1 LRTLLRYGFCL
12 GTWMLCYNFADGQD
26 LETLFRMEQ
35 SSRQVENREAFILL
49 SDYYTKQGAY
59 AKAFEYLDRCANLE
73 IKTVGFAQISTS
85 FGAAEALYRGAQYQ
99 QAVNNYTALLKRFK
113 SNEDSTLQYTVW
125 LHCIDSHEKI
135 GQYKEAFDKYGI
147 LVSRFSISKNPSAF
161 TSLLN
166 HMGVLEKKRDNLT
179 NAYDYFTNARVVIER
194 DAKRIPIR
202 LQQEVFSNLAV
213 THAANGEYITS
224 LSYFQKAET
233 LQPMEPLTRA
243 HMLNLKGATYYLMNR
258 YEDTEKVATEAIAL
272 VGKNLTSIRAQ
283 QTLADSYELLANLYK
298 DRDWPTYQSYNG
310 KYLNQREKV
319 SSLLQIEEEKKLR
332 QSIEIEKKE
341 SELRA
346 KIAAEDRL
354 ANEGRQR
361 ALEGESAKRNL
372 ELKVRELELQK
383 QNENLQRFQLE
394 KQLLIR
400 RQAEQGLLLDKE
412 RLERSNQQKE
422 LDRQE
427 LIRQREQQE
436 LNLVRSQKQLSDQ
449 RLADEQESSR
459 FVVYIAL
466 LVGAVFFL
474 SLVGIVFLLKNH
486 RRLVLSNQLIG
497 RQKEE
502 IENQVAGLENAQSI
516 IESQNQMLKTYNE
529 TLENQV
535 EERTQQLVETNKE
548 ITQNNQQLEQ
558 YSYMTAHNLRGP
570 VARLLGLTAIFG
582 KVGDGG
588 DKEIIDKIQ
597 KESFSLDTLIK
608 DLNKILQVRKASEEL
623 RASILLGP
631 SVKQAIQILEPE
643 IKEANASIITDF
655 SQVSSLMFVPTY
667 FENIIYNLVSNAIK
681 YRHSDRALVIRITSF
696 EESNYIGI
704 RVSDNGMGIDME
716 KNRDKI
722 FGLYK
727 RFHFHKDGKGI
738 GLYLIKAQIE
748 TMGGKIKLE
757 SEVNVGS
764 EFTLLFPKEVL
775 KKTG

>member
-1 LRTLLRYGFCL
+1 LKTPSRYSFCL
-12 GTWMLCYNFADGQD
+12 SILILGFNAAGSQD

-35 SSRQVENREAFILL
+35 SSRQVENREALILL
-49 SDYYTKQGAY
+49 SDYYTKQGAF
-59 AKAFEYLDRCANLE
+59 AKAYEYWSQCINLE
-73 IKTVGFAQISTS
+73 IKTAGTTQISTV
-85 FGAAEALYRGAQYQ
+85 FGAAESLYRSAQYQ
-99 QAVNNYTALLKRFK
+99 LAITNYSALLKRFK
-113 SNEDSTLQYTVW
+113 HNEDSTLQYTAW

-135 GQYKEAFDKYGI
+135 GQYKEAFDKYAI
-147 LVSRFSISKNPSAF
+147 LVSRFSMNKNPSAF

-166 HMGVLEKKRDNLT
+166 HMGVLEKKRDNVT

-194 DAKRIPIR
+194 DAKRIPIG
-202 LQQEVFSNLAV
+202 LQQEVYSNLAV

-224 LSYFQKAET
+224 LSYFQKAEA
-233 LQPMEPLTRA
+233 LQPMESLPKA
-243 HMLNLKGATYYLMNR
+243 HILNLKGATYYLMNR

-272 VGKNLTSIRAQ
+272 VEKNLTSIRAQ

-310 KYLNQREKV
+310 KYLSQREKV

-346 KIAAEDRL
+346 KIAADDRL

-361 ALEGESAKRNL
+361 ELEVESAKRNL

-400 RQAEQGLLLDKE
+400 KQAEQGLLLEKE
-412 RLERSNQQKE
+412 RLEVSNQQKE
-422 LDRQE
+422 IDRQE

-436 LNLVRSQKQLSDQ
+436 LSLVRSQKQLSDQ
-449 RLADEQESSR
+449 RLADEQESTQ
-459 FVVYIAL
+459 FVVYIGTLA
-466 LVGAVFFL
+466 GAVF
-474 SLVGIVFLLKNH
+474 LLLLIGLALLLRN
-486 RRLVLSNQLIG
+486 RRKLLQNNQLIG
-497 RQKEE
+497 HQKEE

-597 KESFSLDTLIK
+597 KESTSLDTLIK

-623 RASILLGP
+623 RTSIELDP
-631 SVKQAIQILEPE
+631 SVKQAIQILETE
-643 IKEANASIITDF
+643 IKEANATIITDF

-681 YRHSDRALVIRITSF
+681 YRHPDKDLKIHITSF
-696 EESNYIGI
+696 EESNYIGM

-716 KNRDKI
+716 KNGDKI

-757 SEVNVGS
+757 SQVNVGS

>member
-1 LRTLLRYGFCL
+1 LKTVLRYGFCL
-12 GTWMLCYNFADGQD
+12 WISIQGFYLVQGQD

-35 SSRQVENREAFILL
+35 SSRQVENREALILL

-59 AKAFEYLDRCANLE
+59 AKAFEYWDKCANLE
-73 IKTVGFAQISTS
+73 IKTVGFTQISTAY
-85 FGAAEALYRGAQYQ
+85 GAAEALYRGAQYQ
-99 QAVNNYTALLKRFK
+99 QAINNYAALLKRFK
-113 SNEDSTLQYTVW
+113 NNEDSTLQYTAW

-135 GQYKEAFDKYGI
+135 GQYKEAFDKYSALI
-147 LVSRFSISKNPSAF
+147 THFSISKNPSAF

-166 HMGVLEKKRDNLT
+166 HMGVLEKKSDNLT
-179 NAYDYFTNARVVIER
+179 NAYDYFTNARVVIEK
-194 DAKRIPIR
+194 DSKRIPIG
-202 LQQEVFSNLAV
+202 LQQEVYSNLAV

-224 LSYFQKAET
+224 LSYFQKAEE
-233 LQPMEPLTRA
+233 LQPMEPLTKA
-243 HMLNLKGATYYLMNR
+243 HILNLKGATYYLMNR
-258 YEDTEKVATEAIAL
+258 YEDTEKVAVEATTL
-272 VGKNLTSIRAQ
+272 VERKLTSIRAQ
-283 QTLADSYELLANLYK
+283 QILADSYELLANLYK

-310 KYLNQREKV
+310 KYLGQREKV

-346 KIAAEDRL
+346 KIAADDRL
-354 ANEGRQR
+354 ANESRQR

-383 QNENLQRFQLE
+383 QNENVQRFQLE

-400 RQAEQGLLLDKE
+400 KQAEQGLLLEKE

-449 RLADEQESSR
+449 QLADEQESSR

-474 SLVGIVFLLKNH
+474 SLVGIVFLLRNH
-486 RRLVLSNQLIG
+486 RKLVLSNQLIV
-497 RQKEE
+497 RQKDE
-502 IENQVAGLENAQSI
+502 IENQVAGLENAQAI

-529 TLENQV
+529 TLELQV

-582 KVGDGG
+582 KLGDGG
-588 DKEIIDKIQ
+588 DREIIDKIQ
-597 KESFSLDTLIK
+597 KESLSLDTLIR

-623 RASILLGP
+623 RTSILLDS
-631 SVKQAIQILEPE
+631 SVKQAIQILEPD
-643 IKEANASIITDF
+643 IKEANASIVMDF
-655 SQVSSLMFVPTY
+655 TKVSSLMFVPTY
-667 FENIIYNLVSNAIK
+667 FENIIYNLISNAIK
-681 YRHSDRALVIRITSF
+681 YRHPDKALVIRITSF
-696 EESNYIGI
+696 EESNYIGM

-716 KNRDKI
+716 KNKDKI

-757 SEVNVGS
+757 SEVNVGT
-764 EFTLLFPKEVL
+764 EFTLLFPKEGL